1 MVCLSTEDAQI
12 LFSQIP
18 CNKMVSQ
25 LTNCMQGD
33 FFQTTLYIYINAL
46 HIISMLW
53 NTHIVKH
60 DTHRLPLILLE
71 LSVYHTSPDTF
82 YGAVPGFQHLAA
94 MNP

>member
-12 LFSQIP
+12 LFSQIL

-33 FFQTTLYIYINAL
+33 FFQTTLYIYIDAL

-53 NTHIVKH
+53 NT
-60 DTHRLPLILLE
+60 L
-71 LSVYHTSPDTF
+71 
-82 YGAVPGFQHLAA
+82 
-94 MNP
+94 